1 MGENKIIQLANI
13 MPTATRENPNQ
24 GRIYDIRGMAP
35 TITDVSGGGGRQP
48 MIVTRNRIRK
58 LTPLECWRLMGFSDA
73 DFRRAEAGNSNTQLY
88 KQAGNSIVKNV
99 LIAVFGQMIP
109 GADEIYKLYPKE
121 GNKQMKERKYVKET
135 PVILY
140 DKAGYPSMMLKLEN
154 TAPTKELADPVF
166 LVKEVE
172 YDSIYLSRF
181 LNSAAG
187 DHVVSLPFRDP
198 LVMVSMDE
206 AIRLIRKK
214 GPEWH
219 LLTNCEWQYIKDTTA
234 PNTHG
239 NTSCGKYHGDSTE
252 SGIGGKYGCTE
263 TGSGPASWFHNGS
276 KETGIAD
283 TIGNVWKIVSGIRL
297 KRGRL
302 EYMANNDAAAPD
314 ADLSE
319 ESREF
324 LEVLVDGRPVN
335 IGPGEDGMMVTTGE
349 VEGWDCVDREDV
361 CVDLKTVPQVLKD
374 LGIITDDMG
383 ASTELFAAD
392 AGLDEAV
399 CFVGGCCD
407 GTSDAGSSAL
417 NVGDPRSSVLTDIGF
432 FSACLGKPVIR

>member
-1 MGENKIIQLANI
+1 
-13 MPTATRENPNQ
+13 
-24 GRIYDIRGMAP
+24 
-35 TITDVSGGGGRQP
+35 
-48 MIVTRNRIRK
+48 
-58 LTPLECWRLMGFSDA
+58 
-73 DFRRAEAGNSNTQLY
+73 
-88 KQAGNSIVKNV
+88 
-99 LIAVFGQMIP
+99 
-109 GADEIYKLYPKE
+109 
-121 GNKQMKERKYVKET
+121 MKERKYVKET

-399 CFVGGCCD
+399 CFVGGCCHNA
-407 GTSDAGSSAL
+407 SYAGSSAL
-417 NVGDPRSSVLTDIGF
+417 SVDAPRSYVSSYLGF

>member
-361 CVDLKTVPQVLKD
+361 CVDLKTVP
-374 LGIITDDMG
+374 
-383 ASTELFAAD
+383 A
-392 AGLDEAV
+392 
-399 CFVGGCCD
+399 
-407 GTSDAGSSAL
+407 SAL
-417 NVGDPRSSVLTDIGF
+417 TDF
-432 FSACLGKPVIR
+432 PLFPAPVSALAFLAPLSFS

>member
-48 MIVTRNRIRK
+48 MIVTRNQIRK

-73 DFRRAEAGNSNTQLY
+73 DFRKAEAGNSNTQLY

-109 GADEIYKLYPKE
+109 GADGVYKLYPKK
-121 GNKQMKERKYVKET
+121 GNKHMKERKYVKET

-181 LNSAAG
+181 LNSAVG

-239 NTSCGKYHGDSTE
+239 NTSCGKYHGDSEE

-283 TIGNVWKIVSGIRL
+283 TIGNVWKIVSGIHL

-335 IGPGEDGMMVTTGE
+335 IGPGKDGMMVTTGE
-349 VEGWDCVDREDV
+349 VEGWDCVEREDV

-392 AGLDEAV
+392 AELDEAV
-399 CFVGGCCD
+399 CFVGGGCSS
-407 GTSDAGSSAL
+407 TSYAGSSAL
-417 NVGDPRSSVLTDIGF
+417 SVDSPRSYVSSNIGF